1 MEPLQRAQ
9 AAISVAKL
17 QVSNKESEGL
27 GASVDRLERM
37 LGALKGALERGL
49 TSPRGGSQ

>member
-1 MEPLQRAQ
+1 MCGIAGW
-9 AAISVAKL
+9 I
-17 QVSNKESEGL
+17 
-27 GASVDRLERM
+27 ASAETSPGEAGLERM